1 MLKKALLDANIF
13 KLLFLLNKLYLVS
26 NPVNSAKPDWAGPA
40 FISDM
45 NQVNRILSVVSDPRY
60 YQIIVLSLLLGYGIL
75 ELDFGIRWQNALI
88 IVATALAVQF
98 LGTRYARLPRF
109 DPLSPLIT
117 SMSLTLLLRTDTIWL
132 AATAASLAIGSKF
145 LLRYRGKHIF
155 NPANFALVSLMLLSD
170 HAWVSSGQWGSAA
183 IGAFALA
190 CLGFLVLTRAR
201 RAETTIAFI
210 LIYAALLFG
219 RAIWLDDPFS
229 IPLHQMQNGALLIFA
244 FFMISD
250 PKTTPNTAAG
260 RVLFAALV
268 ASVAYTI
275 QFIYYQ
281 PNGPILA
288 LIMCAPMVP
297 VIDSLLCGRIYRWET
312 PSGRETSAIKGVS

>member
-1 MLKKALLDANIF
+1 MTTARK
-13 KLLFLLNKLYLVS
+13 
-26 NPVNSAKPDWAGPA
+26 
-40 FISDM
+40 
-45 NQVNRILSVVSDPRY
+45 ILATLGDPRY
-60 YQIIVLSLLLGYGIL
+60 YQIVVLSLLLTYGITM
-75 ELDFGIRWQNALI
+75 LDFGIHWQNALV
-88 IVATALAVQF
+88 IVATALGVQF
-98 LGTRYARLPRF
+98 IATRRLDLPRF

-117 SMSLTLLLRTDTIWL
+117 SLSLTLLLRTDAIWL
-132 AATAASLAIGSKF
+132 AAIAATLAIGSKF
-145 LLRYRGKHIF
+145 LIQYRGKHIF

-183 IGAFALA
+183 LGAFVLA

-210 LIYAALLFG
+210 IFYAAMLIG

-229 IPLHQMQNGALLIFA
+229 IPLHQLQNGALLIFA

-250 PKTTPNTAAG
+250 PKTTPNTAVG
-260 RVLFAALV
+260 RVFYAGLV

-275 QFIYYQ
+275 QFIFYQ

-288 LIMCAPMVP
+288 LIMCAPVVP
-297 VIDSLLCGRIYRWET
+297 LIDIALRGQIYDWKQ
-312 PSGRETSAIKGVS
+312 PAGQSIGPIKGAL